1 MVSITLNTRYAI
13 CLLVLMTIL
22 YTEHYYEQT
31 LFDKSLDFIPKMQEG
46 ASDFKIL
53 MWSLYSNVGLGA
65 AEALPLIICLLI
77 YQQRPRSM
85 YYVVVIGSLFLIMN
99 VTKLYYH

>member
-1 MVSITLNTRYAI
+1 MVSITMNARYAI

-22 YTEHYYEQT
+22 YTEQYYEKT
-31 LFDKSLDFIPKMQEG
+31 LFKKSLEFIPKMQEG

-53 MWSLYSNVGLGA
+53 MWSLYSNVGLAA

-77 YQQRPRSM
+77 YQ
-85 YYVVVIGSLFLIMN
+85 
-99 VTKLYYH
+99 